1 MGIQRNGRSILTTA
15 SFNRPGALSILALCL
30 MLGRPGL
37 SQDPAQ
43 SQAPELVAQTG
54 GNLEMSMS
62 GTLIIGPHNDWV
74 LFRDQKNS
82 VRIFD
87 VPSRRLS
94 RTFTLPL
101 TISAMAGSPVSNQVA
116 LVGETIGAQPHSVL
130 AVLDVLSGKE
140 LWEATIPGGCQTI
153 RYDASGDGLIGF
165 CSVPGKGKY
174 PWVGASS
181 VIKRWSATDGS
192 ERSSQPVGPGL
203 IGGVVSEDSEL
214 VVGLSQPK
222 IDRKALMNEMKKGRV
237 DSAQGLSLGS
247 PYASMNSTISEA
259 KTGRQIS
266 TVPGFARA
274 ISSKAQTAVTLGSS
288 GVLLIDLH
296 TGRQIAT
303 LRPGVNEDPSSAML
317 SPATTADGSQYLLPG
332 LLDFKVVDASTGAV
346 VRQISGDIPYSM
358 SWAISPDKDYVAVGQ
373 ANSVILFHLA
383 DGTRQMLGDQSAVLM
398 MGSIAA
404 NAFKHQANVGNDP
417 TFDQKERK
425 IQEDQLAKE
434 EAKSRGTTKKELQKM
449 EADLKK
455 QDEADR
461 PKVEEATRSKQETMQ
476 SMVDYM
482 STMGAAV
489 AIPAVP
495 AFLDDGR
502 LLALR
507 SADGG
512 WGVWDVATGNPL
524 PVHKPLADYNRFAQS
539 RLHPEDFLDARDLAS
554 IQTDLGIKAH
564 AAPPA
569 DPRQNPNA
577 ACVSMNGEHWVEIT
591 YQKKKLAT
599 AVLHHADGS
608 TVDLLA
614 TGVDLS
620 SLNMRSATEELMREN
635 DAQAGIDSRTA
646 SIPGESTS
654 YCSLSPDGT
663 RLIVEISRPDLKEA
677 RNNKIKSLFSGFG
690 SGLQRVMYG
699 NWMYGRMMS
708 DSLAVYNTSD
718 GKKLCMLEN
727 TSPGEPFD
735 IGAGELIFSPD
746 NSRIVAGGK
755 GEAKL
760 QENRSL
766 RLWDGQ
772 SCKQVRSVPAS
783 DAFAALGIST
793 DGKLAYTSMQ
803 STPSNSEPNTGVQ
816 VWNLEIGKH
825 LYDLPGVYSA
835 PQLLVTAPSGRTL
848 LAVDADNALGIFD
861 SHTGARLGTM
871 HPLQE
876 GEWLVTS
883 SDGLFDGSPRGWKQI
898 AWRDADGPTT
908 RPGEVFFSE
917 FYRPGLLAEL
927 LDGYHPKLS
936 RTIAQVDRRQPGIKL
951 AATGSLVQQRSVH
964 LRIDVAESPAN
975 GQVPAGGIRD
985 VRLFRNGILIK
996 AWRGDLKLS
1005 GGALSL
1011 ETDATV
1017 ISGDNRFTAY
1027 AFNHDNVKSSDAEV
1041 IVHGGA
1047 TATKGTA
1054 YIVAVGVNH
1063 YANSEFDLRYAVPDA
1078 TRLGELVEKSLS
1090 SLNTYGRVVKVD
1102 LLDSD
1107 ATKANLRL
1115 ALDLLSGRVN
1125 AAPAASPSQLTQL
1138 RAVEP
1143 EDAVVVYFAGHGVAW
1158 NDHFYLVPHDMGY
1171 DGPRAELKGS
1181 IDQVLGRSISD
1192 SELEQE
1198 FEPIDAGQILLIIDA
1213 CNSGKALEAEESRRG
1228 PMNNKGLAQLAYEK
1242 GMYVLTASQ
1251 AYQSALESSKLGHG
1265 YLTYALAE
1273 EGLTSTV
1280 ADTMPVDGKIT
1291 ASEWFEY
1298 ASRRVP
1304 QLQIKALE
1312 ETEGGSRQI
1321 HFESAETAD
1330 AVPSQKRSRLQ
1341 TPRFY
1346 YNRELINKG
1355 MVVHGAQ

>member
-1 MGIQRNGRSILTTA
+1 MITA

-30 MLGRPGL
+30 IPGRPGL
-37 SQDPAQ
+37 PQDPAQ

-54 GNLEMSMS
+54 GNLETSMS

-74 LFRDQKNS
+74 LFRDQENS

-94 RTFTLPL
+94 RTFRLPL

-140 LWEATIPGGCQTI
+140 LWEATISGGCQTI
-153 RYDASGDGLIGF
+153 HYDASGDGLIGF
-165 CSVPGKGKY
+165 CGVPGKGKY
-174 PWVGASS
+174 PWAGTSS
-181 VIKRWSATDGS
+181 VIKRWSAADGS
-192 ERSSQPVGPGL
+192 ERSSQPAAGLGL
-203 IGGVVSEDSEL
+203 IRGVVSEDSEL
-214 VVGLSQPK
+214 VVGLSQRK
-222 IDRKALMNEMKKGRV
+222 IDRKALIKDMKKGGA
-237 DSAQGLSLGS
+237 DSLQGSSLDS
-247 PYASMNSTISEA
+247 SYASMSSTISEA
-259 KTGRQIS
+259 KTGRQLS
-266 TVPGFARA
+266 TVPGFVRA
-274 ISSKAQTAVTLGSS
+274 ISSKAQTAVTLDSS
-288 GVLLIDLH
+288 GTLLIDLH

-303 LRPGVNEDPSSAML
+303 LRPGVKEDPSSAMT
-317 SPATTADGSQYLLPG
+317 SPTTSADGSQYLLPG

-358 SWAISPDKDYVAVGQ
+358 SWAISPDKNYVAVGQ
-373 ANSVILFHLA
+373 ANSVVLFQLA
-383 DGTRQMLGDQSAVLM
+383 DGSRQLLGDQSAVLM
-398 MGSIAA
+398 MGSIVA
-404 NAFKHQANVGNDP
+404 NEFKHQMRVGNDP
-417 TFDQKERK
+417 TVDQKERK
-425 IQEDQLAKE
+425 IQEDELAKQ
-434 EAKSRGTTKKELQKM
+434 EAKSRGSTKKELQKM

-461 PKVEEATRSKQETMQ
+461 PKVEEAARSKQEMVQ
-476 SMVDYM
+476 SMVEYM

-495 AFLDDGR
+495 AFIDDGR

-524 PVHKPLADYNRFAQS
+524 PVHKRLADVNRIAQS
-539 RLHPEDFLDARDLAS
+539 RMHPEDFLDARDLAS
-554 IQTDLGIKAH
+554 IQTDLGIKA
-564 AAPPA
+564 AAVPAA
-569 DPRQNPNA
+569 DPRQNPRA
-577 ACVSMNGEHWVEIT
+577 ACLSMNGDHWVEIA
-591 YQKKKLAT
+591 YQKRKLAT
-599 AVLHHADGS
+599 ALLHHADGS

-614 TGVDLS
+614 MGVDLS
-620 SLNMRSATEELMREN
+620 SLNLRSAMEEVMVEN
-635 DAQAGIDSRTA
+635 DAQAGVDSRTA
-646 SIPGESTS
+646 SILGESTS
-654 YCSLSPDGT
+654 SCTLSPDGT
-663 RLIVEISRPDLKEA
+663 RLIVEIPRPELKEVRKEKLKA
-677 RNNKIKSLFSGFG
+677 LFSGFM
-690 SGLQRVMYG
+690 SGWQRALSG
-699 NWMYGRMMS
+699 EALYGRMMS
-708 DSLAVYNTSD
+708 DSLAVYNTAD
-718 GKKLCMLEN
+718 GRKLCMLEN

-735 IGAGELIFSPD
+735 MGAGELILSSD
-746 NSRIVAGGK
+746 NSRIVAGGN

-760 QENRSL
+760 QQNRSL

-772 SCKQVRSVPAS
+772 SCKQIRSVPAT
-783 DAFAALGIST
+783 DALATLGISP
-793 DGKLAYTSMQ
+793 DGKLVYTSMQ
-803 STPSNSEPNTGVQ
+803 STHSNSEPQTGVQ

-848 LAVDADNALGIFD
+848 LAVDVDNALGIFD

-927 LDGYHPKLS
+927 LDGYHPNVS
-936 RTIAQVDRRQPGIKL
+936 RTIAQVDRRQPDIKL
-951 AATGSLVQQRSVH
+951 TTTGALAQQRSVH
-964 LRIDVAESPAN
+964 LRIDVAESPAS
-975 GQVPAGGIRD
+975 GQAPAGGIRD

-996 AWRGDLKLS
+996 AWRGDLKLN
-1005 GGALSL
+1005 GGALSV

-1041 IVHGGA
+1041 VVHCGA
-1047 TATKGTA
+1047 AATQGTA

-1090 SLNTYGRVVKVD
+1090 ALNTYGRVVRVD

-1115 ALDLLSGRVN
+1115 ALDLLSGRVH
-1125 AAPAASPSQLTQL
+1125 AAPAASPSQLARL

-1158 NDHFYLVPHDMGY
+1158 NDHFYVVPHDMGY
-1171 DGPRAELKGS
+1171 GGPRAELKGS

-1192 SELEQE
+1192 TELEQE

-1213 CNSGKALEAEESRRG
+1213 CNSGKALDAEESRRG

-1265 YLTYALAE
+1265 YLTYALADE
-1273 EGLTSTV
+1273 ALTSTV

-1312 ETEGGSRQI
+1312 ETEGGARQI

-1330 AVPSQKRSRLQ
+1330 AVPSQRGSRLQ

-1355 MVVHGAQ
+1355 MVVHGAP